1 MAVSTSRFESVRSI
15 VMAKIGYESY
25 VDQVNLCLKLAR
37 ESGLSKLMDH
47 VAIGLDYLSID
58 DKIVWTESIMDA
70 TYNGVTSVE

>member
-1 MAVSTSRFESVRSI
+1 MAVSISRFESVRSI
-15 VMAKIGYESY
+15 VMAKIGYDSY

-47 VAIGLDYLSID
+47 VAVGLEYLSIN

-70 TYNGVTSVE
+70 NYNGVISIE